1 VGSGFLSEKETARV
15 VKTFA
20 VILLLLLGLVGA
32 TVRAANADGR
42 IVEWTGAIVLQT
54 KANARGRTL
63 GPADQGWRLR
73 AGDTLQIPADASITL
88 VLPAGTKTIRGPEKF
103 AVPAAPPAAVVPPL
117 LKDFSTATTR
127 SVENGILDP
136 AIDGTFQ
143 AGVTSLRWVPAQWRG
158 LLRVQIFDAARR
170 KIWSRDAVPGE
181 PGFYSEP
188 ALQTALKTLAT
199 SGESRRARL
208 SMTDESGKVREVE
221 FRVLSPDEEKQFGR
235 ELAAAVEGLP
245 ATSWATPAARA
256 VVLAARG
263 FLYEAASEAERAA
276 LLAPKNAELAN
287 EAAAR
292 WREAGD
298 EARAKKLLRR

>member
-1 VGSGFLSEKETARV
+1 

-20 VILLLLLGLVGA
+20 VTLLLLLGLAGA
-32 TVRAANADGR
+32 SVRAAGADGR

-54 KANARGRTL
+54 KAGGKGRTL

-73 AGDTLQIPADASITL
+73 AGDVLQIPADASIT
-88 VLPAGTKTIRGPEKF
+88 VILPAGPRTIRGPEKF
-103 AVPAAPPAAVVPPL
+103 AIPAAPPAAVVPPL
-117 LKDFSTATTR
+117 LKDFATATTR

-136 AIDGTFQ
+136 AIDGVFQ
-143 AGVTSLRWVPAQWRG
+143 AGTSSLRWVPAQWRG
-158 LLRVQIFDAARR
+158 LLRLQISDAARR

-181 PGFYSEP
+181 AGVFTEP

-208 SMTDESGKVREVE
+208 TMTDESGKVREVE
-221 FRVLSPDEEKQFGR
+221 FRVLSPDEEKQITR

-245 ATSWATPAARA
+245 TASWATAAARA
-256 VVLAARG
+256 QVLGAYG
-263 FLYEAASEAERAA
+263 FLFEAASEAERAT
-276 LLAPKNAELAN
+276 LLAPKNADLAT

-292 WREAGD
+292 WREAG
-298 EARAKKLLRR
+298 AKKIQRR